1 MFVRINKIIGD
12 IIEARAFPALL
23 FLAFLLFAL
32 LYAFVFDAPDD
43 FPYGSFVIVPEGA
56 PLSVIS
62 EQLEGSKI
70 VRSGL
75 SFQWFVRMFAGE
87 RGVIAGQYYF
97 EEGETV
103 FGVMSRVLTGD
114 YKLDPVRVLIPEGAT
129 VADIATILEAILIDF
144 DTDAFLIL
152 AKSEEGYLFP
162 DTYYFLPTDGPRQ
175 VITRMKENF
184 IEKISTTAPAIKD
197 FGESVHD
204 VVVMASLLEKEAR
217 TMETREVIA
226 GILWKRLKDGMPLQ
240 VDAVFPYINGKNTFQ
255 LSLED
260 LQVDHPYNTYTRKGL
275 PPGPIANPGLDAIIA
290 AINPEDTPYYFYLS
304 DKEGMMHYARTFDG
318 HLANKARY
326 LR

>member
-1 MFVRINKIIGD
+1 
-12 IIEARAFPALL
+12 
-23 FLAFLLFAL
+23 
-32 LYAFVFDAPDD
+32 
-43 FPYGSFVIVPEGA
+43 
-56 PLSVIS
+56 
-62 EQLEGSKI
+62 
-70 VRSGL
+70 
-75 SFQWFVRMFAGE
+75 
-87 RGVIAGQYYF
+87 
-97 EEGETV
+97 
-103 FGVMSRVLTGD
+103 
-114 YKLDPVRVLIPEGAT
+114 
-129 VADIATILEAILIDF
+129 
-144 DTDAFLIL
+144 
-152 AKSEEGYLFP
+152 
-162 DTYYFLPTDGPRQ
+162 
-175 VITRMKENF
+175 MKENF